1 MSRLPRIS
9 PFYQIEFNAVASG
22 KTIAMSKRHIRW
34 RFGFPSLDALHAG
47 KTGVE
52 CRGVEHEVTVVWS
65 VTSGKRRI
73 MADNQEIHTSVM
85 RSGTFQYS
93 WEINSGGESHEVKII
108 CQSTTGNVGANN
120 SIGLRQY
127 DLFVDGAS
135 YFSQPKVFELGIK
148 GMSGGGGG
156 GGGGGG
162 YAPQSRRGYP
172 GQDRGGYARDRDHIR
187 QQGPPAAVTPT
198 SPAQEAE
205 DLRRA
210 IAQSLNESRNHLQR
224 QNSTHTE
231 PPPSQSAPTPPA
243 PAPEPAPLL
252 DLLDMSSPA
261 PAPSQQ
267 PNPYAPQPQS
277 QAPPV
282 YHHPPAA
289 LVPYRQQAVGAFGE
303 TASLPP
309 IGFGQQGQ
317 QQSSIDQKSFSQI
330 SSQIMKTY
338 SQSSDPR
345 PASGPTG
352 PPAQINVNPQQ
363 QQQQQQQQQMYAQMH
378 QQQLN
383 QQQQQFNPQPSV
395 GGGLPPLPMQQQQ
408 QQPQQGQQGYHASQ
422 QMVGGGMQQQ
432 SSYRM

>member
-34 RFGFPSLDALHAG
+34 RFGFPSLDALHSG

-85 RSGTFQYS
+85 RSGTFEYS
-93 WEINSGGESHEVKII
+93 WEINSGGEGHEVKII

-120 SIGLRQY
+120 SIGIRQY

-135 YFSQPKVFELGIK
+135 YFSMPKVFELGIK
-148 GMSGGGGG
+148 GTSG

-162 YAPQSRRGYP
+162 YAPQSRRAYP
-172 GQDRGGYARDRDHIR
+172 EQDRGQDQGGYGRDRNYR
-187 QQGPPAAVTPT
+187 KPPGAPSAVTPT
-198 SPAQEAE
+198 SPEQEAE

-210 IAQSLNESRNHLQR
+210 IAQSLNESRSHLHR
-224 QNSTHTE
+224 QNSNQTE

-243 PAPEPAPLL
+243 PKPAPLL

-277 QAPPV
+277 QAPPH
-282 YHHPPAA
+282 HHPPAA
-289 LVPYRQQAVGAFGE
+289 LVPQAVGAYGE

-317 QQSSIDQKSFSQI
+317 LQSSVDQRSFSQI
-330 SSQIMKTY
+330 SSQIMQTY

-345 PASGPTG
+345 PANGPTG
-352 PPAQINVNPQQ
+352 PPVQISLNPQQ

-378 QQQLN
+378 QQQPN
-383 QQQQQFNPQPSV
+383 QQQQQQQQQQQFNPQPNM
-395 GGGLPPLPMQQQQ
+395 GGGLPPLPTQQQQ
-408 QQPQQGQQGYHASQ
+408 QQPQQGQQGYYASQ
-422 QMVGGGMQQQ
+422 QIVGGGMQQQ